1 MNIQDFNFTTK
12 QVGINQLECSVIS
25 KESNNKYTIIIN
37 ANGIPP
43 NQWIFDRFM
52 EDKGLKHFFVDI
64 ESEIVQDV
72 KSGENQVVI
81 ANSEKVEKIVDK
93 VETLV

>member
-12 QVGINQLECSVIS
+12 QVGINQLECSVIN

-43 NQWIFDRFM
+43 DDWIFARFL
-52 EDKGLKHFFVDI
+52 EDKKLQHFFVDI
-64 ESEIVQDV
+64 EAEKIYDEVIVEKKEIV
-72 KSGENQVVI
+72 
-81 ANSEKVEKIVDK
+81 SEELKKVEIS
-93 VETLV
+93 